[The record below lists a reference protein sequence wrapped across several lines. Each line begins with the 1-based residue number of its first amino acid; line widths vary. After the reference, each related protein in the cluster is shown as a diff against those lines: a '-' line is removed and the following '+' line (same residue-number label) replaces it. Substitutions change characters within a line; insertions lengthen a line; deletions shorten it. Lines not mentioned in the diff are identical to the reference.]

1 MKPALPR
8 SLRQVH
14 GLQDFE
20 PLAAR
25 RLPRFLRE
33 YIAGGAQD
41 GLSLRANRAAFE
53 RVVFRPRVLVD
64 TTARHTQVQTL
75 GQTWAAPFGIAP
87 MGGMGLAVR
96 DADRAMAR
104 AAAAARIPFVLSGAS
119 LVPMAD
125 VLRDNDNAWFQAYLD
140 ADPAE
145 QGALVRRV
153 AACGFRTLVV
163 TVDVP
168 VAGHREADL
177 RNGYRSPLRP
187 SLRLLADAMARPRW
201 LFGTLVGPMLR
212 HGMPHFENFGP
223 QRQPALAWRGARS
236 HRRDGLDWAALER
249 VRAAWPHRL
258 VLKGVL
264 APEDATRA
272 RRVGVD
278 GLIVSNHGGRQLDG
292 AIAPLEA
299 LPAVRAAT
307 GPMEVLLDS
316 GVRRGGDVLKALALG
331 AGQVLLGRPFL
342 WAAVVGGQAGVA
354 HAIELLRA
362 EILRDMALLGCDSL
376 ATLPQRVLYAGGSAH
391 PGLALTPGSESAPPW
406 D

>member
-1 MKPALPR
+1 MKPTLPR
-8 SLRQVH
+8 GLRQVH

-53 RVVFRPRVLVD
+53 RVAFWPRVLVD
-64 TTARHTQVQTL
+64 TTARHARVQAL

-87 MGGMGLAVR
+87 MGGMGLAAR

-125 VLRDNDNAWFQAYLD
+125 VLRDNEHAWFQAYLD
-140 ADPAE
+140 AAPAE
-145 QGALVRRV
+145 QLALVQRA

-168 VAGHREADL
+168 VGGHREADL

-187 SLRLLADAMARPRW
+187 SLHLVTDALAHPRW

-223 QRQPALAWRGARS
+223 QRQPALGWRGMRT
-236 HRRDGLDWAALER
+236 HRRDSLDWAALER

-264 APEDATRA
+264 APEDATLACRA
-272 RRVGVD
+272 GVD
-278 GLIVSNHGGRQLDG
+278 ALIVSNHGGRQLDG
-292 AIAPLEA
+292 AIAALDA
-299 LPAVRAAT
+299 LPAIRAEAGSMT
-307 GPMEVLLDS
+307 VLLDS

-331 AGQVLLGRPFL
+331 ADLVFLGRPFL
-342 WAAVVGGQAGVA
+342 WAAVVGGQAGVT
-354 HAIELLRA
+354 HAIELLRS
-362 EILRDMALLGCDSL
+362 EVLRDMALLGCKDL
-376 ATLPQRVLYAGGSAH
+376 AVLPQRVLRDGAPVNHGAPLAAGRGGH
-391 PGLALTPGSESAPPW
+391 R
-406 D
+406 

>member
-1 MKPALPR
+1 MKPKLPLG
-8 SLRQVH
+8 LRQVH

-53 RVVFRPRVLVD
+53 RVAFQPRVLVD
-64 TTARHTQVQTL
+64 TTARHARVHTL
-75 GQTWAAPFGIAP
+75 GQTWEAPFGIAP
-87 MGGMGLAVR
+87 MGGMGLAAR

-104 AAAAARIPFVLSGAS
+104 AAAAACIPFVLSGAS

-125 VLRDNDNAWFQAYLD
+125 VLRDNEHAWFQAYLD
-140 ADPAE
+140 AAPAE
-145 QGALVRRV
+145 QLALVQRA

-168 VAGHREADL
+168 VGGNREADL

-187 SLRLLADAMARPRW
+187 SLRLLADALARPRW
-201 LFGTLVGPMLR
+201 LLGTLLAPMLR
-212 HGMPHFENFGP
+212 DGMPHFENFGP
-223 QRQPALAWRGARS
+223 QRQPALAWRGART
-236 HRRDGLDWAALER
+236 HRRDGLDWTALER

-264 APEDATRA
+264 APEDAARA
-272 RRVGVD
+272 RCVGVQ
-278 GLIVSNHGGRQLDG
+278 GLVVSNHGGRQLDG
-292 AIAPLEA
+292 AIAPLDA
-299 LPAVRAAT
+299 LPAVRAAA
-307 GPMEVLLDS
+307 GPVEVLLDS

-331 AGQVLLGRPFL
+331 AGHVLVGRPFL

-354 HAIELLRA
+354 HAIDLLRA
-362 EILRDMALLGCDSL
+362 EILRDMALLGCDGL
-376 ATLPQRVLYAGGSAH
+376 AALPQRTLRDGLPVPLGSA
-391 PGLALTPGSESAPPW
+391 
-406 D
+406 